1 MKIYLATVRILNW
14 LLVVTLSIIGMLW
27 FAGSVSIPPHF
38 APGRDA
44 APAESPAQPAPAV
57 QPAQPA
63 ATVPPPVQPAATVPP
78 PVQPSAPATPAAVAV
93 PAAAPAQQQ
102 AQAPVPDQPAGQV
115 PTVVQGGQEPDG
127 AAADVGG
134 AGARQPKPTL
144 KNAKRTALITALVML
159 GLNIG
164 SVVVKLRGS
173 SRARYLIFEKEGAGS
188 LKIAVDAI
196 EDTLMKCAAQIPEI
210 QYSDIRM
217 VLEKGG
223 KMPRRAI
230 AHCIFTDV
238 PNLFVVQDNV
248 RQILTSRYQEI
259 FPNETLMFDIVVDR
273 LKAEHEP
280 ERRKKTDEE
289 TRFRGDE
296 FFGPKYPVQR

>member
-1 MKIYLATVRILNW
+1 MKIYLAAVRILNW
-14 LLVVTLSIIGMLW
+14 LVVVTLSILGILW
-27 FAGSVSIPPHF
+27 FAGSVSIPSHF
-38 APGRDA
+38 APARVA
-44 APAESPAQPAPAV
+44 APASVPAQPAPAV
-57 QPAQPA
+57 QPGAPE
-63 ATVPPPVQPAATVPP
+63 TT
-78 PVQPSAPATPAAVAV
+78 APATPPPAESAV
-93 PAAAPAQQQ
+93 PPPPPAPATEPAQQQ
-102 AQAPVPDQPAGQV
+102 ATPAATDQTTSEGSAEQGVLRPDEALANAGESV
-115 PTVVQGGQEPDG
+115 
-127 AAADVGG
+127 ADE
-134 AGARQPKPTL
+134 PKPTL
-144 KNAKRTALITALVML
+144 KNAQRTALTAALIML

-164 SVVVKLRGS
+164 SVIVKFRGS
-173 SRARYLIFEKEGAGS
+173 TRARYLIFEKEGAGS

-230 AHCIFTDV
+230 AQCIFTDV
-238 PNLFVVQDNV
+238 PTLFVVQDNV

-273 LKAEHEP
+273 LKAENEP
-280 ERRKKTDEE
+280 EHRKKADED

>member
-1 MKIYLATVRILNW
+1 MKIYLAAVRILNW
-14 LLVVTLSIIGMLW
+14 LIVVTLSIVGMLW

-38 APGRDA
+38 APGDSKEA
-44 APAESPAQPAPAV
+44 AV
-57 QPAQPA
+57 QPEEPPAAEPTIAPAADTPQQQAPPPAADQPA
-63 ATVPPPVQPAATVPP
+63 AQ
-78 PVQPSAPATPAAVAV
+78 
-93 PAAAPAQQQ
+93 
-102 AQAPVPDQPAGQV
+102 PVPVLQEA
-115 PTVVQGGQEPDG
+115 QEPEEPVAESG
-127 AAADVGG
+127 KEAAEH
-134 AGARQPKPTL
+134 PKPTL
-144 KNAKRTALITALVML
+144 ENAKRTAFITALVMI

-173 SRARYLIFEKEGAGS
+173 TRVRYLIFEKEGAGS

-230 AHCIFTDV
+230 THCIFTDV

-259 FPNETLMFDIVVDR
+259 FPNETLVFDIVVDR

-280 ERRKKTDEE
+280 PDRRKKVEEE
-289 TRFRGDE
+289 TRFRGEE